1 METSRLPVGV
11 RPGTSD
17 GHGQEK
23 TSPRRAAVEFR
34 THQSSVVGRS
44 VVVVALLVRTHQ
56 LLSCS
61 VGRSVTDR
69 LRAMSLLGERLADK
83 VSKFNS
89 QINRHLESQ
98 QLNPFSGQFSRS
110 PSPRPFA
117 KDEYGKPVAGSLTEV
132 RGHRAQSHICKE
144 VLELCE
150 IIQELGEYNK
160 RQREKHRDPN
170 DEDDEDDI
178 PDDGTIIV
186 TFGELFQVSS
196 TIFATA
202 FRQLGTT
209 T

>member
-1 METSRLPVGV
+1 
-11 RPGTSD
+11 
-17 GHGQEK
+17 
-23 TSPRRAAVEFR
+23 
-34 THQSSVVGRS
+34 
-44 VVVVALLVRTHQ
+44 
-56 LLSCS
+56 
-61 VGRSVTDR
+61 
-69 LRAMSLLGERLADK
+69 MSLLGERLADK

-186 TFGELFQVSS
+186 TFGELFQMYTKISNKVVGLLLAAKKRGLVYFEGEMLFQRRDDNVLIALIKPIEEIRRILKESIS
-196 TIFATA
+196 PAP
-202 FRQLGTT
+202 LDDEPSVGC
-209 T
+209 